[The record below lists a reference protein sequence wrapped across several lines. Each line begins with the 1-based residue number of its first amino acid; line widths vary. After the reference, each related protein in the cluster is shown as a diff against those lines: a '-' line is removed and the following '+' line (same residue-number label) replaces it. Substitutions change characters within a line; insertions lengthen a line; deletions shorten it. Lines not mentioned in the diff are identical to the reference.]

1 MILEIQ
7 IDQFIHLLIPPSQ
20 KNIRIFGPFF
30 HENHSNFAYPK
41 IIIRNPSHATKEHEQ
56 QKGLSSKVEMSAC
69 GVKSFRIMHAQSCYD
84 RVILSRCSLEKY
96 YSLETEQI
104 G

>member
-1 MILEIQ
+1 MI
-7 IDQFIHLLIPPSQ
+7 
-20 KNIRIFGPFF
+20 KTIFLVMWPLF
-30 HENHSNFAYPK
+30 HENEPNFVYRK
-41 IIIRNPSHATKEHEQ
+41 IIVRNPSHATKEHEQ